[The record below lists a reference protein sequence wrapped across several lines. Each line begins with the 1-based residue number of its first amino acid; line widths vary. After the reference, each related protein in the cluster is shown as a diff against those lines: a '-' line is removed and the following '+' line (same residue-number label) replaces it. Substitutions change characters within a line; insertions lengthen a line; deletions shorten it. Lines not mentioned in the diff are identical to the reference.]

1 MQGEYPGFKVTY
13 TDEELAEHF
22 LLTPAERALVDT
34 CRGDVNRHGM
44 AVLLKT
50 VQYLGYFPAELS
62 HVPEVV
68 RTFIAHQLQLLW
80 DHTPTYP
87 CHPSTRDVHVALI
100 RQHTGCRFPTGDD
113 KQELEIWL
121 QTSGALNAP
130 TEEALRECAYTRLRA
145 LGIELPAPHEL
156 HRIVQA
162 ALRGFFQDVYDRV
175 AARLSVDV
183 RTALDALLVVHPEE
197 THSLFEQLKAEP
209 MAPGAQSLQ
218 QEVIRLQTL
227 RAVALPAE
235 ALADV
240 PFKVLQLLKRRAH
253 TEDASLMRA
262 HPTPIRYTLLA
273 SCVQLR
279 TMDVTDDAVWMTLDV
294 IRRIETQ
301 TEKHL
306 EKTLLQDIKRVAGK
320 VQLLYRIAEAV
331 VEAPDGTIRNVL
343 FPCVTED
350 TFHDLVAEAHAS
362 HPVRL
367 KNSAASI
374 QLKPL
379 RFGVYWAKG
388 WCHHLQ
394 PEERP

>member
-1 MQGEYPGFKVTY
+1 
-13 TDEELAEHF
+13 
-22 LLTPAERALVDT
+22 
-34 CRGDVNRHGM
+34 
-44 AVLLKT
+44 
-50 VQYLGYFPAELS
+50 
-62 HVPEVV
+62 
-68 RTFIAHQLQLLW
+68 
-80 DHTPTYP
+80 
-87 CHPSTRDVHVALI
+87 
-100 RQHTGCRFPTGDD
+100 
-113 KQELEIWL
+113 
-121 QTSGALNAP
+121 
-130 TEEALRECAYTRLRA
+130 
-145 LGIELPAPHEL
+145 
-156 HRIVQA
+156 
-162 ALRGFFQDVYDRV
+162 
-175 AARLSVDV
+175 
-183 RTALDALLVVHPEE
+183 
-197 THSLFEQLKAEP
+197 
-209 MAPGAQSLQ
+209 
-218 QEVIRLQTL
+218 
-227 RAVALPAE
+227 
-235 ALADV
+235 
-240 PFKVLQLLKRRAH
+240 
-253 TEDASLMRA
+253 
-262 HPTPIRYTLLA
+262 
-273 SCVQLR
+273 
-279 TMDVTDDAVWMTLDV
+279 MDVTDDAVWMTLDV